1 MIFCVL
7 AFIAIYAAVLGVA
20 TITLDI
26 QWQIPISDI
35 TAPIWGIFMLGGL
48 LASICVLGVIRM
60 MGERSGKEDPDVVYR
75 TTRITAWLGLLAT
88 VAICAIQTYFRTAFD
103 INNFLFYKGEWLQDA
118 LKLSAPTL
126 DGMLLFLALALPV
139 LIGIPVFIF
148 AFYSQSFDEY
158 VTVHY
163 VEMGGEDVETGHSD
177 AYLPIWPTLLVGL
190 LLSAALVFLALTP
203 LAYLL
208 IVPFAILLFGYPD
221 KKRIITAS
229 VISGIL
235 AVVAVILSFALSAG
249 STFGTKETEGLV
261 YSDIGSGYCI
271 SGYNGTDTEIVIPK
285 KHEGK
290 PVTAIG
296 EHAFA
301 DTAITSV
308 TIPATVKTIE
318 ARAFENCTALE
329 SVTLPR
335 ALTTIGEAAFKNCT
349 ALKTVDLPQALITIG
364 KNAFYDCQSLAEVT
378 IPAGVT
384 SIGSEAFSGSPTLIV
399 RAVAASAP
407 EGWATDAIGA
417 IIIWNCRKNDI
428 ATDGYIHTY
437 VSGVHYR
444 IKDDRAE
451 VGYRHASDLGAVT
464 IPAFVTY
471 KKNSYPVKS
480 IMWNA
485 FSGSSLT
492 SVTIPTTVEEIDHSA
507 FAGCQSLESVTFLT
521 GSKVLR
527 IGTGAFAE
535 CPLLT
540 SLTIPAS
547 VESIESDLVANSPL
561 VTVYCEAE
569 SKPDGW
575 YTNWNSSNA
584 PVVWNCK
591 KNEVADDGCIYT
603 MINGLRYTLKDG
615 EATVVKQASTLK
627 AVEIPTSVTYKKK
640 TYAVT
645 AIDYYAFES
654 CCDLVT
660 VTIPASILRIESSAF
675 RYTRSLTIYC
685 EAASRPE
692 GWSISWKES
701 DVPVV
706 WRCKE
711 NEVADDGYIYT
722 MINGLRYA
730 LKNGKATVAK
740 QPSDITAADIPTEVS
755 YKGSSYP
762 VTMIDGSAFSGCQA
776 LSRVTI
782 PSSIKTIGSHAF
794 YRCTALSEVVI
805 PASVTVVGEELFN
818 DSGIKTV
825 YCEAQSIPDGWHKD
839 WTEWYRGDVVWGYN
853 GNN

>member
-1 MIFCVL
+1 
-7 AFIAIYAAVLGVA
+7 
-20 TITLDI
+20 
-26 QWQIPISDI
+26 
-35 TAPIWGIFMLGGL
+35 
-48 LASICVLGVIRM
+48 
-60 MGERSGKEDPDVVYR
+60 
-75 TTRITAWLGLLAT
+75 
-88 VAICAIQTYFRTAFD
+88 
-103 INNFLFYKGEWLQDA
+103 
-118 LKLSAPTL
+118 
-126 DGMLLFLALALPV
+126 
-139 LIGIPVFIF
+139 
-148 AFYSQSFDEY
+148 
-158 VTVHY
+158 
-163 VEMGGEDVETGHSD
+163 MGGEDVETSRSD
-177 AYLPIWPTLLVGL
+177 AYLPIWPTLIIGLV
-190 LLSAALVFLALTP
+190 LSAALIFLALTP

-208 IVPFAILLFGYPD
+208 IVPFAILLFGYPN

-235 AVVAVILSFALSAG
+235 AVVAVILSFTLSAG
-249 STFGTKETEGLV
+249 STFGTKATAGLV
-261 YSDIGSGYCI
+261 YSDTGSGYCI

-290 PVTAIG
+290 AIIG
-296 EHAFA
+296 IAEAAFA

-318 ARAFENCTALE
+318 ARAFENCTAL
-329 SVTLPR
+329 
-335 ALTTIGEAAFKNCT
+335 
-349 ALKTVDLPQALITIG
+349 KTVDLPQALTTIG
-364 KNAFYDCQSLAEVT
+364 KNAFYKCQSLAEVT

-384 SIGSEAFSGSPTLIV
+384 SIGSKAFSGAPTLIV

-480 IMWNA
+480 ILGNA

-507 FAGCQSLESVTFLT
+507 FYNCQSLESVTFLT

-527 IGTGAFAE
+527 IGSSAFAE

-547 VESIESDLVANSPL
+547 VEDIESNLVANSPL

-591 KNEVADDGCIYT
+591 KNEVADDGYIYT
-603 MINGLRYTLKDG
+603 MINGLRYALKDG
-615 EATVVKQASTLK
+615 EATIVKQASTLK

-730 LKNGKATVAK
+730 LKDGKATVAK

-755 YKGSSYP
+755 YKGISYP
-762 VTMIDGSAFSGCQA
+762 ATMIDGSAFSGCQA

-782 PSSIKTIGSHAF
+782 PSSIKTIGGHAF
-794 YRCTALSEVVI
+794 HSCTALSEVVI

-825 YCEAQSIPDGWHKD
+825 YCEAQSIPGGWHKD
-839 WTEWYRGDVVWGYN
+839 WTEWYRGDVVLGYN

>member
-1 MIFCVL
+1 MGFCVL

-26 QWQIPISDI
+26 QWEIPISDI
-35 TAPIWGIFMLGGL
+35 NAPIWGIFMLGGL
-48 LASICVLGVIRM
+48 LASICVLGIIRM
-60 MGERSGKEDPDVVYR
+60 MGELSGNEDPDVIYH
-75 TTRITAWLGLLAT
+75 TTKITAFLGLLAT
-88 VAICAIQTYFRTAFD
+88 VAACAIQTYFRIAFD
-103 INNFLFYKGEWLQDA
+103 INNFLWYKGEWLQDA
-118 LKLSAPTL
+118 LKLDVPTL

-148 AFYSQSFDEY
+148 AFYAQSFDEY

-163 VEMGGEDVETGHSD
+163 VEMGGEDVETGRSD
-177 AYLPIWPTLLVGL
+177 AYLPIWPTLIIGL

-249 STFGTKETEGLV
+249 SLSSGKGTAGLV
-261 YSDIGSGYCI
+261 YKEVDDGYYV
-271 SGYNGTDTEIVIPK
+271 SAYKGTDTEVVIPK
-285 KHEGK
+285 KHEDK
-290 PVTAIG
+290 AVIG
-296 EHAFA
+296 IAEAAFA

-318 ARAFENCTALE
+318 ARAFENCTALK

-349 ALKTVDLPQALITIG
+349 ALKTVDLPQALTTIG
-364 KNAFYDCQSLAEVT
+364 ENAFHKCQSLAEVT

-384 SIGSEAFSGSPTLIV
+384 SIGSKAFSGAPTLIV
-399 RAVAASAP
+399 RAVATSAP
-407 EGWATDAIGA
+407 TGWATDAIGA

-428 ATDGYIHTY
+428 DTDGYIHTY
-437 VSGVHYR
+437 VSGVHYL

-464 IPAFVTY
+464 IPAFVSY

-480 IMWNA
+480 ISWGA
-485 FSGSSLT
+485 FEGSSLT
-492 SVTIPTTVEEIDHSA
+492 SVTIPTTVETIEYNA
-507 FAGCQSLESVTFLT
+507 FAGCQSLSSVTFLS

-527 IGTGAFAE
+527 IDAGAFAS

-540 SLTIPAS
+540 ALTIPAS
-547 VESIESDLVANSPL
+547 VEDIGSGVVSDSPL

-575 YTNWNSSNA
+575 SKNWNSSNA

-591 KNEVADDGCIYT
+591 KNEVADNGRIYAV
-603 MINGLRYTLKDG
+603 INGLRYALKDG

-627 AVEIPTSVTYKKK
+627 AAEIPASVTYKKK
-640 TYAVT
+640 TYTVT
-645 AIDYYAFES
+645 TIDYYAFDD
-654 CCDLVT
+654 CNDLLS
-660 VTIPASILRIESSAF
+660 VTIPASVKSIEPSAF
-675 RYTRSLTIYC
+675 RNCRLLTIYC
-685 EAASRPE
+685 EAESKPD
-692 GWSISWKES
+692 GWSISWDETA
-701 DVPVV
+701 PVV
-706 WRCKE
+706 WNCKE
-711 NEVADDGYIYT
+711 NDVAGNGYIYT
-722 MINGLRYA
+722 VIDGLRYA
-730 LKNGKATVAK
+730 LKDGKAIVAK
-740 QPSDITAADIPTEVS
+740 QLSDITAADIPTAVS
-755 YKGSSYP
+755 YKGTAYP
-762 VTMIDGSAFSGCQA
+762 VTAIGGSAFSGCQA
-776 LSRVTI
+776 LARVTI
-782 PSSIKTIGSHAF
+782 PSSIETIGGGAF

-805 PASVTVVGEELFN
+805 PASVTTVGEELFN
-818 DSGIKTV
+818 NSGIKTV
-825 YCEAQSIPDGWHKD
+825 YCEAQSKPDGWHKD

-853 GNN
+853 GND